1 MSLTSDSDR
10 PAPADG
16 VNVAEENHRV
26 SLGVYLRCRYWGRFL
41 LNAAVHA
48 IVLGVADAAVPML
61 TWQLCL
67 LALCNVVLLSVA
79 SREQL
84 VRALLMVVLPAAG
97 IQTAQFLDRPDDV
110 KRLGI
115 MIMSLALAGFALYT
129 VYRRKPGRRAPH
141 HVVLNLADG
150 RQIPLLVGKVE
161 CKEHPTGW
169 HAVSAN
175 GPVYLTD
182 DWTVSHGGSRRQ
194 KVEPL
199 VYHDE
204 AGRAYV
210 PDVRDM
216 RDAL

>member
-16 VNVAEENHRV
+16 ATVADEKHRA
-26 SLGVYLRCRYWGRFL
+26 SLSVYLRRRYWGRFL
-41 LNAAVHA
+41 LNAAAHA
-48 IVLGVADAAVPML
+48 IILGLADAAVPML
-61 TWQLCL
+61 NWQLCL
-67 LALCNVVLLSVA
+67 LALCNVVLLSVG

-84 VRALLMVVLPAAG
+84 AWTFMVVFPAAG
-97 IQTAQFLDRPDDV
+97 IQTAQFLDRPDDGM
-110 KRLGI
+110 RLGI
-115 MIMSLALAGFALYT
+115 MIMSLALAGFALHT
-129 VYRRKPGRRAPH
+129 VYRRKPRGRAPH

-161 CKEHPTGW
+161 CEQHPTGW

-182 DWTVSHGGSRRQ
+182 DWAISHSGSRRHT
-194 KVEPL
+194 VEPL

-204 AGRAYV
+204 GGRAYV
-210 PDVRDM
+210 PDVRNL
-216 RDAL
+216 RDTL